1 MSLTLPFIQAPA
13 AAVTRRCGNTI
24 SGILEMPV
32 LGGLTIGETA
42 LINQLLVM
50 EQSSFVKGAQIAD
63 AIAKEESVRLKREFS
78 LTEAFQIVEGAVAGR
93 LLEPEAQEIRTR
105 HAAKIEEVARC
116 FASSGLRNMEAT
128 VTALINQRLDMP
140 QWGLD
145 DTRKLHR
152 ALFDDIWELAQD
164 EQKAEDMPNNPPTEE
179 ELKKPQPE
187 APTGT
192 KRRGKK
198 SSTTSPTDTPDNSP
212 EPASAANCEL

>member
-1 MSLTLPFIQAPA
+1 MAASLPFLQAPA
-13 AAVTRRCGNTI
+13 ETATRRCGNAV

-63 AIAKEESVRLKREFS
+63 AIAKEESVRLKRDFS

-93 LLEPEAQEIRTR
+93 LLEDEAQEIRIR
-105 HAAKIEEVARC
+105 HAARIEEVARC

-128 VTALINQRLDMP
+128 VTALINQRLDLP
-140 QWGLD
+140 EWGLN
-145 DTRKLHR
+145 DTRKLKR
-152 ALFDDIWELAQD
+152 ALFDDIWALAQE
-164 EQKAEDMPNNPPTEE
+164 EQTAEDMPNNPPTEE
-179 ELKKPQPE
+179 ELKKPPLE
-187 APTGT
+187 ASTGT

-198 SSTTSPTDTPDNSP
+198 SSTTSPTDTPDSSS
-212 EPASAANCEL
+212 EPASAES